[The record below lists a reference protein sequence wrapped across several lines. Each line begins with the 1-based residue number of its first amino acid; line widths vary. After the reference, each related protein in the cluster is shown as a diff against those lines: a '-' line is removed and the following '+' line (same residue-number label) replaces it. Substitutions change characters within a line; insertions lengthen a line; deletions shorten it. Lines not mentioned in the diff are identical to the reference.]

1 MILDTLA
8 NARRYHA
15 LHHRFPEAFRFL
27 SETDLPSLAQGRHDI
42 AGDALF
48 AIVSRA
54 NGRTRAEA
62 PLECHR
68 RYIDIQ
74 FIIAGTDEM
83 GWKPARDCLHPRGE
97 YSQEKDILF
106 FDDAADSWVK
116 TPAGGFCIFFPE
128 DAHAPLVGTAPIHKL
143 VVKVAV

>member
-1 MILDTLA
+1 VILDTLA
-8 NARRYHA
+8 NALRYHA

-27 SETDLPSLAQGRHDI
+27 CGMDLPSLAQGRHDI

-83 GWKPARDCLHPRGE
+83 GWKPTRDCLHPRGE

-106 FDDAADSWVK
+106 FDDAPHSWVN

-128 DAHAPLVGTAPIHKL
+128 DAHAPLVGSTAIHKV